1 MGGGTVSSF
10 SLKLREFGS
19 FGKLAELE
27 EFEEF
32 EEFGKVVE
40 AMTRTLGRL
49 H

>member
-19 FGKLAELE
+19 FGELGE
-27 EFEEF
+27 LEEF

>member
-19 FGKLAELE
+19 FGELAEL
-27 EFEEF
+27 EEF

>member
-32 EEFGKVVE
+32 GKVVE

>member
-10 SLKLREFGS
+10 SLKPEEFGS
-19 FGKLAELE
+19 FRSFG

-32 EEFGKVVE
+32 QEFGKVVE

>member
-19 FGKLAELE
+19 FR
-27 EFEEF
+27 EFEGF